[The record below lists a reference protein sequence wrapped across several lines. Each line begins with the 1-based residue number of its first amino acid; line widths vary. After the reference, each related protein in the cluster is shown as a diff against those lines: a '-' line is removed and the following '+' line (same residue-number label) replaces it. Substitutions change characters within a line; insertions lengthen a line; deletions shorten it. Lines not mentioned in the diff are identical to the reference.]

1 MTFLSASPFST
12 DLPLEKREEEG
23 CVARGRW
30 GHTVIKKRMRA
41 SREEP
46 TIIVLLNDHVAGLP
60 FKYLCGYP

>member
-1 MTFLSASPFST
+1 M
-12 DLPLEKREEEG
+12 
-23 CVARGRW
+23 ARGRW

-46 TIIVLLNDHVAGLP
+46 TIIVLLNDHVAGLL